1 MKSSSAPAAII
12 AALCVLLA
20 ALHAADPAAPPAP
33 ERTRTVRITG
43 DFLQLPLMQH
53 AAGDKKKDREGL
65 EKLSIEAD
73 GKVLRYMNVDL
84 PQDGK
89 QPDFWYSADLRE
101 FKGREVTLR
110 IKSHDAAALERLEFS
125 DKEINDPHAYN
136 GPYRPRFH
144 FSPRL
149 GWMNDINGSFYQD
162 GLYHLFYQFNPAST
176 GTGAG
181 FDMHWGHSV
190 SKDLV
195 HWEEWPLAL
204 FPDASGQCFSGS
216 TVMQQGPIP
225 GVNEGVK
232 LPAPTIFFTA
242 TQPCSQHLATTPDG
256 GRTWKR
262 YAGNPV
268 VPKMG
273 EGDRDPKVIWHE
285 ASQHYVMVLYV
296 RGNEE
301 GYHFLRSKDL
311 IKWEPASVLP
321 NWFECPEF
329 IPVKSAVT
337 GEDLMLLY
345 GCYRTPK
352 DAPEQ
357 MNIKSCY
364 QLGRF
369 DGKTFTPTSEPR
381 SAHLGPNYYAALVF
395 QNDPKG
401 LPIMMGWAQ
410 GTRFPGEPFN
420 QCASVPLLMQL
431 KAINGEDALCFEP
444 AGEVDAL
451 RGEPLIKLSNVS
463 VTEAK
468 TKLATLAKDAALD
481 VVVRFRPAASS
492 RVNVT
497 IRNISFGYDAATN
510 TLNRGQASNLIHPGT
525 TIDARFLIDSGIVE
539 SFWNGGEAAYSV
551 ASLHTD
557 AGPAF
562 AIEGDAVIEELTV
575 YPMANIWK

>member
-1 MKSSSAPAAII
+1 
-12 AALCVLLA
+12 
-20 ALHAADPAAPPAP
+20 
-33 ERTRTVRITG
+33 
-43 DFLQLPLMQH
+43 
-53 AAGDKKKDREGL
+53 
-65 EKLSIEAD
+65 
-73 GKVLRYMNVDL
+73 
-84 PQDGK
+84 
-89 QPDFWYSADLRE
+89 
-101 FKGREVTLR
+101 
-110 IKSHDAAALERLEFS
+110 
-125 DKEINDPHAYN
+125 
-136 GPYRPRFH
+136 
-144 FSPRL
+144 
-149 GWMNDINGSFYQD
+149 
-162 GLYHLFYQFNPAST
+162 
-176 GTGAG
+176 
-181 FDMHWGHSV
+181 
-190 SKDLV
+190 
-195 HWEEWPLAL
+195 
-204 FPDASGQCFSGS
+204 
-216 TVMQQGPIP
+216 
-225 GVNEGVK
+225 
-232 LPAPTIFFTA
+232 
-242 TQPCSQHLATTPDG
+242 
-256 GRTWKR
+256 
-262 YAGNPV
+262 
-268 VPKMG
+268 
-273 EGDRDPKVIWHE
+273 
-285 ASQHYVMVLYV
+285 
-296 RGNEE
+296 
-301 GYHFLRSKDL
+301 
-311 IKWEPASVLP
+311 
-321 NWFECPEF
+321 
-329 IPVKSAVT
+329 
-337 GEDLMLLY
+337 MLLY